1 MTGKVKVQQFLL
13 TVQIIYPYWNIKQV
27 GFGLQF
33 NMIEHAKLLPATAGS
48 ESLLLSGLCSSLS
61 SKLLVAIKF

>member
-1 MTGKVKVQQFLL
+1 M
-13 TVQIIYPYWNIKQV
+13 QV

-33 NMIEHAKLLPATAGS
+33 DVIEHQNFCQLYMSTAGS

-61 SKLLVAIKF
+61 SKLLVDIKL